1 MIEKDKKHIFY
12 YLIWTLNLIIYWQR
26 MPIIDEVAEC
36 HSGLSNTQRE
46 SSRLYYCVF
55 SHPVAQ
61 MLFFRKIKDKGIP
74 PRNEKAYIVLSLI
87 L

>member
-1 MIEKDKKHIFY
+1 
-12 YLIWTLNLIIYWQR
+12 
-26 MPIIDEVAEC
+26 MPTVDEVAEC

-46 SSRLYYCVF
+46 SLRLYYCVF

-61 MLFFRKIKDKGIP
+61 MLFSRKIKEKGIP
-74 PRNEKAYIVLSLI
+74 PCNEKAYVVLCLT